1 MAKQGFG
8 LETCVGNLGSEAE
21 IVSCLWE
28 ERSECVV
35 ASSLAISGGK
45 DLKVL
50 EHLIFSA
57 FGDVEDECEAI
68 QEINPKISYRY
79 VQ

>member
-1 MAKQGFG
+1 MTNWRWLKSNGKTG
-8 LETCVGNLGSEAE
+8 LRLGDLCWEV

-35 ASSLAISGGK
+35 ASSLAVSGGK
-45 DLKVL
+45 